1 MELRGFPKG
10 FGVVI
15 CGGGGGVD
23 GAVASAALLPLL
35 LLNINSAFP
44 TAIQRLVHSIQL
56 VQQLQRK
63 GARRALEPSR
73 D

>member
-15 CGGGGGVD
+15 CGGGGGD

-35 LLNINSAFP
+35 LLIINSAFP